1 VGREPGLKIIQNI
14 LKTKKQVKIP
24 QCPKTAIFR
33 VPIEALYKYFSKFSP
48 LSGEAMKAISGI
60 SSLVLIRKN
69 QDLQPIGHTC
79 KTIYFLKKGVARIY
93 YYKEDIDITESFS
106 FENNI
111 VVRFE
116 SLFAGQPSK
125 KGIQAI
131 EDSEFIA
138 INAPQLFKLYD
149 KFPEIEHLFRKITES
164 QLVENI
170 NRVESIQFN
179 TAEER
184 YNSLIREAPDV
195 LKRVPLKYVASYLG
209 ITPVSLSR
217 IRGQR

>member
-1 VGREPGLKIIQNI
+1 M
-14 LKTKKQVKIP
+14 
-24 QCPKTAIFR
+24 
-33 VPIEALYKYFSKFSP
+33 EALLAYLTKLSP
-48 LSGEAMKAISGI
+48 LSNEAKEAIFKI
-60 SSLVLIRKN
+60 FTLVQVKKS

-93 YYKEDIDITESFS
+93 YYKEDIDVTESFS

-138 INAPQLFKLYD
+138 INAVLLFKLYD
-149 KFPEIEHLFRKITES
+149 TYPEIERLFRKITEAE
-164 QLVENI
+164 LVANI

-184 YNSLIREAPDV
+184 YNSLIKETPDV

-217 IRGQR
+217 IRGQM

>member
-1 VGREPGLKIIQNI
+1 MEALFKYLVKFNPLSNEAKEAISKISSTI
-14 LKTKKQVKIP
+14 QVK
-24 QCPKTAIFR
+24 
-33 VPIEALYKYFSKFSP
+33 
-48 LSGEAMKAISGI
+48 
-60 SSLVLIRKN
+60 KN
-69 QDLQPIGHTC
+69 QDLQPIGYTC

-93 YYKEDIDITESFS
+93 YYKEAIDITESFS
-106 FENNI
+106 FENCI

-131 EDSEFIA
+131 EDSEFIT
-138 INAPQLFKLYD
+138 INAAQLFKLYD
-149 KFPEIEHLFRKITES
+149 KFPEIERLFRKITEA
-164 QLVENI
+164 QLVETI

-195 LKRVPLKYVASYLG
+195 LKRIPLKYVASYLG

-217 IRGQR
+217 IRGQK